1 MRGSFHHLILPKD
14 RSRLISMV
22 VDSRYVIT
30 SIEGDLG
37 DLTIKVGMPLGPAK
51 MLAKAMGYDVIPNQW
66 ETPFVS
72 IKEEQGMFSVSVKAK
87 HVLGETVSF
96 SVSNPNLSDA
106 KAMFWNR
113 WNGEVAAT
121 GWHTHLYSKEGYKTA

>member
-1 MRGSFHHLILPKD
+1 MRGSRHHLILPKD

-22 VDSRYVIT
+22 VDAQYVIT

-72 IKEEQGMFSVSVKAK
+72 IKEESGLFTVAVKAK
-87 HVLGETVSF
+87 HVLGEAISF
-96 SVSNPNLSDA
+96 SVSNPNLSEA
-106 KAMFWNR
+106 KRIFWNR

-121 GWHTHLYSKEGYKTA
+121 GWHTHLWQKEGYKRA

>member
-51 MLAKAMGYDVIPNQW
+51 MLARAKGYDVIPNQW
-66 ETPFVS
+66 EASFITVT
-72 IKEEQGMFSVSVKAK
+72 EAQGLFTVAVKAK
-87 HVLGETVSF
+87 HVSGETI
-96 SVSNPNLSDA
+96 SVSVQNPNLANA

-121 GWHTHLYSKEGYKTA
+121 GWHTHLYCKEGYKTA